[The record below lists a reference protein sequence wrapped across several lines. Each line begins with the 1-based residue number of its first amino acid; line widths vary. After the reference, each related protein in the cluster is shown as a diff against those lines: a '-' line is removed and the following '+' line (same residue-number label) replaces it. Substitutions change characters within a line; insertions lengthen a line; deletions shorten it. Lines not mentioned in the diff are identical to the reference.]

1 MNLISVNKIIVNSN
15 SNASTIAEAALPV
28 VDITDN
34 LILNYKWKEFGLPFL
49 QVVSVRK
56 WDTELRFEN

>member
-56 WDTELRFEN
+56 